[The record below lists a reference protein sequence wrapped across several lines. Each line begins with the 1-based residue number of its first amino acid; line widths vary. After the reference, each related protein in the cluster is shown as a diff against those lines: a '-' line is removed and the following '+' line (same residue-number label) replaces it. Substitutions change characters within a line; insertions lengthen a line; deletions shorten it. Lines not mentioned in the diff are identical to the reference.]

1 MAADQALE
9 IGEVQTFKRI
19 NINRPVAPHKLKY
32 FNDMQINV
40 TSSVVLFAAI
50 LYPFC
55 MEFIEEIHVFETS
68 RVTSAAP
75 LVLHLIAW
83 ER

>member
-19 NINRPVAPHKLKY
+19 NINRPVAHKLKY

-40 TSSVVLFAAI
+40 TSL
-50 LYPFC
+50 P
-55 MEFIEEIHVFETS
+55 
-68 RVTSAAP
+68 
-75 LVLHLIAW
+75 
-83 ER
+83 